1 MPAAALVAAQLCG
14 AARDRRRRIAAAP
27 GTATWCYR
35 LVWQNHTQWEGE
47 ARVGIGLGN
56 KRIFKLP
63 DHFSEGHA
71 STDGRLLPF
80 RNTVVTGGRLRG
92 VYLHSG
98 RPWANRTAGP
108 AGTLQIGIGEGE
120 YASRWQAWRY
130 EGKYGGRKNSGSNG
144 GGPAGERIS
153 RSSRDVD
160 ILEMAEY
167 GFINRNRHAEFV
179 RAAGMRR
186 Y

>member
-1 MPAAALVAAQLCG
+1 
-14 AARDRRRRIAAAP
+14 
-27 GTATWCYR
+27 
-35 LVWQNHTQWEGE
+35 VWQNHTQWEGE